1 MAFGPLDWRVS
12 IRVRLL
18 YLACSCLFAS
28 SAWADLKAANCTC
41 DCCATATRDTST
53 LTLAKLHCAHISDLS
68 FKANEELA
76 ELVGPRC
83 PNRCTDPIDGD
94 ASDTFL
100 SKKDVIEASRF
111 CFDKCAAVLPTL
123 NSQCIDMANAKK
135 IKPHHALVHKNTA
148 TAGTGTEI
156 GGVNPLDAANDT
168 LVKARID
175 AVMAGEAAKAAKMA
189 FETANKHAG
198 QLAAAAKKN
207 LMQEVADANQAHLA
221 KRNAVMQEYQDKA
234 HENARNA
241 AIAIA
246 KVYGEAFVKA
256 RNVQGIWALRAS
268 EYDSAAASRTG
279 LAAEYEATAKSYA
292 KQKEFQLSE
301 DYELDAAKMK
311 EKAAE
316 YEAKAKEA
324 HKTAGELMETLK
336 WYMWA
341 QQQAAMHQL
350 AINTPRDV
358 WRIPLPPL
366 PIPAR

>member
-1 MAFGPLDWRVS
+1 MDGRVS
-12 IRVRLL
+12 IRARLL
-18 YLACSCLFAS
+18 LHACVWLFAS
-28 SAWADLKAANCTC
+28 GAGSDVKAANCTC
-41 DCCATATRDTST
+41 DCCATATRVTGTPT
-53 LTLAKLHCAHISDLS
+53 LTQLHCAPVSELS

-76 ELVGPRC
+76 ELLGPRC
-83 PNRCTDPIDGD
+83 PKRCTDPIEGD

-100 SKKDVIEASRF
+100 SKRDVIEASRY
-111 CFDKCAAVLPTL
+111 CFDKCAAVLPKL
-123 NSQCIDMANAKK
+123 NSQCIDLANAKK
-135 IKPHHALVHKNTA
+135 IKPHHALLHKNAASAA
-148 TAGTGTEI
+148 TGDGSAGI
-156 GGVNPLDAANDT
+156 NPLDAANDT

-189 FETANKHAG
+189 FETANKHAE
-198 QLAAAAKKN
+198 QLAIAAKKN
-207 LMQEVADANQAHLA
+207 LMQEIADANTAHVT
-221 KRNAVMQEYQDKA
+221 KQNAVMQEYQDKA

-246 KVYGEAFVKA
+246 KVYGEAFLKA

-311 EKAAE
+311 QKAEE

-324 HKTAGELMETLK
+324 HKTAAELMETLK